1 MRSILPAILFGIL
14 SLLLSGCTSKTLHLY
29 TLDAAAGTPRV
40 PPRFNTLRVDYPK
53 GIEDGM
59 SDRIYFRSSDLSRSY
74 YRQSQWTQTLN
85 RILMANL
92 LETFRR
98 SGIARHVI
106 DYASQA
112 DADYE
117 LESTVY
123 RFEQILDG
131 ERSFAEIS
139 IGLRLLRSDT
149 KTLIAQKIFTARVPC
164 PTTDA
169 RGFVRAANDALTKLG
184 AQMVHWLARQ

>member
-1 MRSILPAILFGIL
+1 MKTLLPALFLGIL
-14 SLLLSGCTSKTLHLY
+14 LFALSGCSQKSLHLY
-29 TLDAAAGTPRV
+29 TLNAASTAPRVTPR
-40 PPRFNTLRVDYPK
+40 FDTLRIDYPR
-53 GIEDGM
+53 GIDDGM
-59 SDRIYFRSSDLSRSY
+59 SSRIYFRRGDLSQSY
-74 YRQSQWTQTLN
+74 YSRSQWSHALN

-92 LETFRR
+92 LETFQR

-123 RFEQILDG
+123 RFEQDLDG
-131 ERSFAEIS
+131 NRSSADIS
-139 IGLRLLRSDT
+139 IGLRLLRSDS
-149 KTLIAQKIFTARVPC
+149 KKLIAQKIFNARVPC

-169 RGFVRAANDALTKLG
+169 RGFVEAANEAMKRLG
-184 AQMVHWLARQ
+184 TEMVRWLARQ